1 MLERCY
7 SQSLHK
13 RRPSLIGCEVHED
26 WKSLKNFRAWMESKN
41 YKNRTL
47 SKEMFFEDNKLY
59 SPDTC
64 LFVPNGVSLLFANT
78 TTKGKMGVYYN
89 KLMKQYQAT
98 IRQYNVNM
106 NLGYSKTMEEAVAVY
121 SRAKA
126 KHILEVA
133 NALSEEEDARLKPA
147 LIRRSEEY
155 LKRADE
161 YKLARSNQATADST
175 FAQNMRT
182 KRSFHSS
189 GAVYRRLKL
198 SPSLKVDG
206 GDTLS
211 INNDATTTRGKES
224 GMSRTR
230 TRILF
235 DVDDLTAFVEKILKL
250 QVFVKV
256 EKDMDIRG
264 LARALATEG
273 EGGMQKFIKLRENK
287 EGYKSI
293 GGEVV
298 KNCNFSVY
306 TGEKAASVSGDIGI
320 GIGTED
326 DTVLLQRSTVES
338 LLHYASDFDIGFPR
352 GV

>member
-1 MLERCY
+1 M
-7 SQSLHK
+7 
-13 RRPSLIGCEVHED
+13 
-26 WKSLKNFRAWMESKN
+26 
-41 YKNRTL
+41 
-47 SKEMFFEDNKLY
+47 
-59 SPDTC
+59 
-64 LFVPNGVSLLFANT
+64 
-78 TTKGKMGVYYN
+78 
-89 KLMKQYQAT
+89 
-98 IRQYNVNM
+98 
-106 NLGYSKTMEEAVAVY
+106 
-121 SRAKA
+121 
-126 KHILEVA
+126 
-133 NALSEEEDARLKPA
+133 
-147 LIRRSEEY
+147 
-155 LKRADE
+155 
-161 YKLARSNQATADST
+161 
-175 FAQNMRT
+175 
-182 KRSFHSS
+182 
-189 GAVYRRLKL
+189 
-198 SPSLKVDG
+198 
-206 GDTLS
+206 S

-287 EGYKSI
+287 EGYKII
-293 GGEVV
+293 GVEVV